1 MVGRDDRGRLAGMIN
16 HEVLTTL
23 RTTGAARDF
32 TDQPVDDD
40 TVWAILDDARF
51 APSGGNRQGWKVVVV
66 KDAAARRQM
75 AAAMQPVWNE
85 YVALSQTGITPFTVV
100 APAGY
105 TLERGGTGAPAGNIP
120 NPLLH
125 GIADVPVMLVI
136 AGDLGRIAVM
146 DKDLDRMPMA
156 GGASVFPFCW
166 SILLSARARGLGG
179 VLTTFMSRVEPEV
192 APLLGLP
199 LDHALVATIYLG
211 YPVHQ
216 PTKLKRNPVSSF
228 ATIDRFDGPPLAD
241 PS

>member
-1 MVGRDDRGRLAGMIN
+1 MTN

-23 RTTGAARDF
+23 RTTGSARDF
-32 TDQPVDDD
+32 TDQPVDDE

-66 KDAAARRQM
+66 KDLGARQQM
-75 AAAMQPVWNE
+75 AVAMQPVWDE
-85 YVALSQTGITPFTVV
+85 YVALSQTGVTPFTVV

-105 TLERGGTGAPAGNIP
+105 TLERGGAAAAGTVP
-120 NPLLH
+120 NPLLD
-125 GIADVPVMLVI
+125 GIADVPVMLVV

-179 VLTTFMSRVEPEV
+179 VLTTFMSRVELEV

-199 LDHALVATIYLG
+199 TDHALIATIYLG
-211 YPVHQ
+211 YPVRQ
-216 PTKLKRNPVSSF
+216 VTKLKRNPVSSF
-228 ATIDRFDGPPLAD
+228 ATIDRFDGRPLAD
-241 PS
+241 PA

>member
-1 MVGRDDRGRLAGMIN
+1 MIN

-23 RTTGAARDF
+23 RTTGSARDF
-32 TDQPVDDD
+32 TDETVDDQ

-51 APSGGNRQGWKVVVV
+51 APSGGNRQGWKVAVV
-66 KDAAARRQM
+66 KDVAARRQL
-75 AAAMQPVWNE
+75 ATAMQPVWDE

-105 TLERGGTGAPAGNIP
+105 TLERGGTAAIAGTVP
-120 NPLLH
+120 NPLLD
-125 GIADVPVMLVI
+125 GIAEVPVMLVV
-136 AGDLGRIAVM
+136 AGDLGRMAVM
-146 DKDLDRMPMA
+146 DKDLDRIPMA

-179 VLTTFMSRVEPEV
+179 VLTTFMSRVEPDV

-199 LDHALVATIYLG
+199 PDHALIATIYLG

-228 ATIDRFDGPPLAD
+228 ATIDRFDGLPLAD
-241 PS
+241 PF